1 MMADLIRFAGS
12 VPRKENEIM
21 VEYIELND
29 EVTGWHEVWMYE

>member
-1 MMADLIRFAGS
+1 MADFIRFAGS

-29 EVTGWHEVWMYE
+29 ALAGWYEVWRYE